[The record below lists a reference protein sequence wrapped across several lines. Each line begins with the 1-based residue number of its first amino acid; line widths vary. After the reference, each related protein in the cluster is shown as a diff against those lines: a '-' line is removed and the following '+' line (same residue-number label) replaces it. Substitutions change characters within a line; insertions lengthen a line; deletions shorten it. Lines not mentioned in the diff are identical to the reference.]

1 MANFNITNVTINN
14 DGWSAYVTL
23 QGQAGEQGNITYD
36 FGTPGSTDTSNF
48 YFTVTSEGYNS
59 SGVLGTVTRTVY
71 ATKVVRKP
79 YPDNANLDEV
89 DNLLNLRVR
98 VALSEY
104 VYNDDKDGGA
114 GTAGTNPTVTVAA
127 GFATNGGDQSNAY
140 SNSSVT
146 NNSTLDYPK
155 AVGQWVQD
163 LGSYRRLTSNF
174 QLGFNARHRLG
185 IAAVRFTTDDENSN
199 QDDRYVTSETAHL
212 YARTG
217 YYGSYYITPS
227 ITLST
232 FNDGDTLTSRVR
244 VYPTVGDADSVL
256 DTNAESGTD
265 EAYQRSNITNVC
277 DISNTP
283 VIAYVSSSGVT
294 AGTSSTTESVAQA
307 APFNTV
313 ANAFAATPTPDI
325 EKLDGS
331 GAFEFEYTGSALS
344 DTGYFREI
352 QLATD
357 ATATLTKTSANRSI
371 ANLKRIKFSS
381 VDFSSFTSWID
392 GASAATSY
400 LWFDDVEFT
409 VGSITTFVAY
419 RSQFARLTNCS
430 ISGTDA
436 DVYKQFSTARAVMLL
451 EGHSDTS
458 TAVDNNQ
465 MNCVFR
471 MVGCEMRQGWVGIHA
486 SSPVGS
492 EDRCMYENN
501 KIQINRDSKGF
512 QSNGQI
518 ENGLVF
524 AGNILGRRNGAEGSN
539 TLLQIAADS
548 HTLTADNCLVC
559 HNTVLGQR
567 SNVLY
572 DDFTGRTGSCDH
584 QKFVGN
590 LFTFHN
596 QKSDAFNHPTQ
607 GQSGDRVSNWA
618 ALHGVGYL
626 DNRWDADSGGFRQE
640 YGR

>member
-1 MANFNITNVTINN
+1 M
-14 DGWSAYVTL
+14 
-23 QGQAGEQGNITYD
+23 QPEQQT
-36 FGTPGSTDTSNF
+36 
-48 YFTVTSEGYNS
+48 
-59 SGVLGTVTRTVY
+59 
-71 ATKVVRKP
+71 
-79 YPDNANLDEV
+79 
-89 DNLLNLRVR
+89 
-98 VALSEY
+98 
-104 VYNDDKDGGA
+104 
-114 GTAGTNPTVTVAA
+114 
-127 GFATNGGDQSNAY
+127 
-140 SNSSVT
+140 
-146 NNSTLDYPK
+146 
-155 AVGQWVQD
+155 
-163 LGSYRRLTSNF
+163 
-174 QLGFNARHRLG
+174 
-185 IAAVRFTTDDENSN
+185 
-199 QDDRYVTSETAHL
+199 
-212 YARTG
+212 
-217 YYGSYYITPS
+217 
-227 ITLST
+227 
-232 FNDGDTLTSRVR
+232 
-244 VYPTVGDADSVL
+244 
-256 DTNAESGTD
+256 
-265 EAYQRSNITNVC
+265 
-277 DISNTP
+277 
-283 VIAYVSSSGVT
+283 
-294 AGTSSTTESVAQA
+294 
-307 APFNTV
+307 
-313 ANAFAATPTPDI
+313 
-325 EKLDGS
+325 
-331 GAFEFEYTGSALS
+331 ALS

-640 YGR
+640 YDGINSDYVPAYEQGWANIGDLTFYDDQTDAGGGAGNTGNYLPATGASAEGTLDGGFRLMTYDINGNTIPVDGSGHIGAVQATTVVATSNRSSPNWLTYQHFMMHRKLFNS